1 MPSLPLS
8 VSLALHA
15 TAALTSSGDRSTTLR
30 TAWHNAHPAALE
42 VDVEA
47 RWLKE
52 WADDGESIL
61 FIAMPQP
68 GRIGGLPRG
77 LHPDILPPLLEA
89 GECVLGGTHGGIAV
103 PTTTIF
109 GPPGDQGHLVEWTAY
124 PGPAV
129 PRHVVEATDLAHI
142 SRELI
147 ARTTAAARALEDV
160 GGTPWRPMDT
170 LPADPRTRPNA
181 LPRKTPAAVL
191 LVLDRAVRIAEV
203 ARAGLAVERANAA
216 LDATTSLKRT
226 IILTDVL
233 DVALTALT
241 GATNVGAMAIAG
253 WRPA

>member
-124 PGPAV
+124 PCPTL
-129 PRHVVEATDLAHI
+129 PRHVVESTDLAHL
-142 SRELI
+142 STDLI
-147 ARTTAAARALEDV
+147 ARTTSAASE
-160 GGTPWRPMDT
+160 
-170 LPADPRTRPNA
+170 
-181 LPRKTPAAVL
+181 
-191 LVLDRAVRIAEV
+191 LDQL
-203 ARAGLAVERANAA
+203 GL
-216 LDATTSLKRT
+216 SL
-226 IILTDVL
+226 IHI
-233 DVALTALT
+233 
-241 GATNVGAMAIAG
+241 
-253 WRPA
+253 

>member
-15 TAALTSSGDRSTTLR
+15 TAACGSSGDREAALR
-30 TAWHNAHPAALE
+30 RAWRDAHPRTLD
-42 VDVEA
+42 VDDDA
-47 RWLKE
+47 PWLAD
-52 WADDGESIL
+52 WAEEGECVL
-61 FIAMPQP
+61 FVAMPRP
-68 GRIGGLPRG
+68 GRVGDLPRG
-77 LHPDILPPLLEA
+77 LHPDILPVALDA
-89 GECVLGGTHGGIAV
+89 GECVLGGTKGGLAV
-103 PTTTIF
+103 PTTTTF
-109 GPPGDQGHLVEWTAY
+109 GPHGDQGRWVTWTAY

-142 SRELI
+142 ARELI